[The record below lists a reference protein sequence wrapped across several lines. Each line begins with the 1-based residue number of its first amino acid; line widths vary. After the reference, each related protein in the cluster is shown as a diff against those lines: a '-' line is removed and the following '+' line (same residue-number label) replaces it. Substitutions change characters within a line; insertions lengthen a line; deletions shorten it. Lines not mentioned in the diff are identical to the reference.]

1 MTEIKNYSNNFL
13 NDLMTSLEHA
23 PDEFTSAVS
32 KGLRWS
38 KTRLKAN
45 MESDVPVEIDLM
57 SPKEVEH
64 VLRVYQHSIVF
75 QLLLKRSL
83 HWKKR
88 LNTSQKPI
96 QNMLKFPDTCA
107 NTMIKDLFTTL
118 ENAPA
123 LFRECVCSNL
133 KWQPSKF
140 DSYRLAPIA
149 KDYDT
154 YTVFNKKRISIIIPI
169 YESVVMCQIH
179 DRAFKWDKHK
189 LTQ

>member
-1 MTEIKNYSNNFL
+1 MTEIKHYSNNFL
-13 NDLMTSLEHA
+13 NDLMTCLENA
-23 PDEFTSAVS
+23 PDEFTSAIC

-38 KTRLKAN
+38 KTKFKSNLNTEILGKA
-45 MESDVPVEIDLM
+45 DTM
-57 SPKEVEH
+57 SSREVEH

-96 QNMLKFPDTCA
+96 QNMLKFSDTCA
-107 NTMIKDLFTTL
+107 NTMIKDLVTTL

-133 KWQPSKF
+133 KWQPTKF

-169 YESVVMCQIH
+169 YESLVMCQIH
-179 DRAFKWDKHK
+179 DRAFKWDKHN

>member
-23 PDEFTSAVS
+23 PDEFTSAIC

-38 KTRLKAN
+38 KTRFKSNMNADILGKA
-45 MESDVPVEIDLM
+45 DIM
-57 SPKEVEH
+57 STREVEH

-75 QLLLKRSL
+75 HLLLKRSL

-96 QNMLKFPDTCA
+96 QNMLKSSDTCA
-107 NTMIKDLFTTL
+107 NTMIKDLVTVL

-123 LFRECVCSNL
+123 LFREYVCSNL
-133 KWQPSKF
+133 KWQPNKF

-149 KDYDT
+149 KDHDT
-154 YTVFNKKRISIIIPI
+154 YTVFNKKQVSIIIPI
-169 YESVVMCQIH
+169 YESFVMCQIH

-189 LTQ
+189 

>member
-23 PDEFTSAVS
+23 PEEFTSAIS

-45 MESDVPVEIDLM
+45 MEADAPVEIDLM
-57 SPKEVEH
+57 SPREAEH

-75 QLLLKRSL
+75 HLLLKRSL

-96 QNMLKFPDTCA
+96 QNMLKFSDNHF
-107 NTMIKDLFTTL
+107 NTMIRDLVTAL

-123 LFRECVCSNL
+123 LFKECICSNL

-154 YTVFNKKRISIIIPI
+154 YTVFNKKQVSIIIPI
-169 YESVVMCQIH
+169 YESLVMCQIH
-179 DRAFKWDKHK
+179 DRAFRWDKHK